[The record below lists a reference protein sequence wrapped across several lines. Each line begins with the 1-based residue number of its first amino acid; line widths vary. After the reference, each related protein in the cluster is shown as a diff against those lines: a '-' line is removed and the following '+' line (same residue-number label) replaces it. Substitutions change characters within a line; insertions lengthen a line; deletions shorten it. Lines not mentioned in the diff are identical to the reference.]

1 MQSLDDTRECVVPIK
16 NVPTSG
22 QPILDTTLKD
32 MLVFLR
38 GTLHSDMISFI
49 ALIKS
54 IFSDIGERVNY
65 VENKMWEFATAH
77 NELMDAHKDTE
88 AHTDRPTRQVTQE

>member
-1 MQSLDDTRECVVPIK
+1 
-16 NVPTSG
+16 
-22 QPILDTTLKD
+22 
-32 MLVFLR
+32 
-38 GTLHSDMISFI
+38 MISFI